1 MIKRKAAPQPEET
14 SGITEVWPNPAAK
27 PTPALAFLGADEDK
41 TPKGRFHV
49 NDETA
54 LDCVV
59 REPFRI
65 VIDGK
70 VHTAGAELHLPDD
83 ERTRFWLRARWIERA
98 PQLQEV
104 SA

>member
-1 MIKRKAAPQPEET
+1 MIRRKAPHPEET
-14 SGITEVWPNPAAK
+14 SGITEVWPNP
-27 PTPALAFLGADEDK
+27 TPPPAPAVAFLGDPEPD

-49 NDETA
+49 NDETL

-65 VIDGK
+65 VIDGT
-70 VHTAGAELHLPDD
+70 VHTGGAELKLPDD
-83 ERTRFWLRARWIERA
+83 EKTRFWLRARWIERA
-98 PQLQEV
+98 PQLQEA